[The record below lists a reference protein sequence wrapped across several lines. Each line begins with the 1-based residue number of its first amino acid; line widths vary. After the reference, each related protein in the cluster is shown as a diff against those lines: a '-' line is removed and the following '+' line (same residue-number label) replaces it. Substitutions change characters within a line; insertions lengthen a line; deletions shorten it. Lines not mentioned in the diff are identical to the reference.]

1 MKAKPIPK
9 KIDEKLEL
17 IKERNW
23 VLLIAAIA
31 AILASIPY
39 IWGAFLAPA
48 GTHFTG
54 LTHNIDDGAVYL
66 SWIRQIADGSFT
78 FHNLY
83 APAAGQGGQFNILI
97 LIMGLIVKLTM
108 LPTVWVFHGFRIAL
122 SIMLVWAAWVFLF
135 NFLGNRAERKLCVLL
150 IAFSSGIGWLLGS
163 VKAVTGS
170 VDLWQPEAITFL
182 SMYLNPLFLTGL
194 VLMIGSFHYLL
205 LAEKTGQLKYG
216 LWAGACLLAL
226 ANIHTYDVI
235 TVGCVWLAWFIIS
248 SIIRKSLN
256 TRTLLLSLMAA
267 AMALP
272 ALAYQY
278 FLYSTDT
285 VFQARANT
293 VIASPSILSYLMGFG
308 VVFVGALIGI
318 YAISRQWAVFSKVP
332 ARVFPIVWAVVGFFV
347 AYIPVAQQRK
357 LIMGVHI
364 PLCILCALGL
374 SWVIGKLPR
383 KFQLETLV
391 ILVVLM
397 VQSNVTFLKN
407 DIILLSGLK
416 TVTIF
421 PAYITD
427 SQLKAIEYIRD
438 NTTSEDTVFASPAV
452 SLFIPAIAG
461 KRVYYGHWSETP
473 NYADGL
479 MKWRQFTDKTFV
491 MDARRALWLSTKAA
505 YYVSESDD
513 TRPPAKMLLN
523 EAKQVYQDGDVRVYK
538 LNEPIIP

>member
-1 MKAKPIPK
+1 MKAKQIPK
-9 KIDEKLEL
+9 KIDENLQL

-31 AILASIPY
+31 ALLASIPY
-39 IWGAFLAPA
+39 IWGAFLTPA

-66 SWIRQIADGSFT
+66 SWMRQIADGSFT

-83 APAAGQGGQFNILI
+83 APAAGQGGQFNILF
-97 LIMGLIVKLTM
+97 LIMGLVVKLTM

-122 SIMLVWAAWVFLF
+122 SIVVIWAVWVFLF
-135 NFLGNRAERKLCVLL
+135 NFLGNRAERKLCILL
-150 IAFSSGIGWLLGS
+150 VAFSSGIGWLLGS
-163 VKAVTGS
+163 VKAMTGS

-182 SMYLNPLFLTGL
+182 SMYLNPLFLAGI
-194 VLMIGSFHYLL
+194 VLMIGSFHFLL
-205 LAEKTGQLKYG
+205 LAEKTGKLQYG
-216 LWAGACLLAL
+216 LWAGICLLAL

-235 TVGCVWLAWFIIS
+235 TVGCVWFVWFIAS
-248 SIIRKSLN
+248 SIIQKKLN

-267 AMALP
+267 AMSLP

-278 FLYSTDT
+278 YLYSTDA

-293 VIASPSILSYLMGFG
+293 MIASPSFLSYLMGFG
-308 VVFVGALIGI
+308 VLIIGAALGI
-318 YAISRQWAVFSKVP
+318 YAISKQWVAFNKIP
-332 ARVFPIVWAVVGFFV
+332 ARVFPVVWAILGFCV

-364 PLCILCALGL
+364 PLCILCAIGI
-374 SWVIGKLPR
+374 SWAIGKMPR

-391 ILVVLM
+391 VLVVIL
-397 VQSNVTFLKN
+397 VQSNVSFLKN
-407 DIILLSGLK
+407 DIILLSTLK
-416 TVTIF
+416 TATMF
-421 PAYITD
+421 PSYITD
-427 SQLKAIEYIRD
+427 SQLKSMEYIRE
-438 NTTSEDTVFASPAV
+438 NATSEDTVFASPTV

-473 NYADGL
+473 NYTDGL
-479 MKWRQFTDKTFV
+479 MKWRQFTDKNTV
-491 MDARRALWLSTKAA
+491 MEARRALWSSTKSA

-513 TRPPAKMLLN
+513 TLPPAEMLLN
-523 EAKQVYQDGDVRVYK
+523 DAKQVYQDGDVRVFK
-538 LNEPIIP
+538 LNKPVSP